1 MESQD
6 REPAGDSSEV
16 ELELEPL
23 WLRRLQQVHIAVICG
38 AFSVSMLVNL
48 ILFPHIITAVS
59 MLCFAAA
66 AVVGVRAMGRSP
78 EFYGWKPRP
87 RSHMRP
93 LFAQFRRIALLFVL
107 FMGGILVHF
116 LRGYLPG

>member
-6 REPAGDSSEV
+6 REPTGDSPEI
-16 ELELEPL
+16 ELEPL

-38 AFSVSMLVNL
+38 GLSVSMLVNL
-48 ILFPHIITAVS
+48 ILFPHILTAVS

-78 EFYGWKPRP
+78 KFYGWKPRP

-93 LFAQFRRIALLFVL
+93 LFAQFRRIALIFVL
-107 FMGGILVHF
+107 FVGGILVHF

>member
-6 REPAGDSSEV
+6 RKPTGDSSEV
-16 ELELEPL
+16 ELELAPL

-48 ILFPHIITAVS
+48 ILFPHILTAVS
-59 MLCFAAA
+59 MLCFAGA

-78 EFYGWKPRP
+78 KFYGWKPRP

-93 LFAQFRRIALLFVL
+93 LFAQFRRIALILVLFV
-107 FMGGILVHF
+107 GGMLVHIW
-116 LRGYLPG
+116 RE